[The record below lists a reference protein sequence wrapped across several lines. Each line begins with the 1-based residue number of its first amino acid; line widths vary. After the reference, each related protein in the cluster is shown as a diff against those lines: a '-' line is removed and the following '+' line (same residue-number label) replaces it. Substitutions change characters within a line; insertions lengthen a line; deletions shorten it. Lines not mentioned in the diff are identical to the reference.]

1 MTQVPACGD
10 VGRHPYPTERDGK
23 RDGEKYLDPIKL
35 GHSKMLQTSRR
46 SAGTYPTCLVPLPP
60 NFLESL
66 HQIRS
71 DEIVIPAGTQ
81 FVAEGQQS
89 KRVFLVRSG
98 QGLRSNLLRDGRR
111 QVVSFLFPGDIVG
124 LQALLIGQYH
134 LSAEARS
141 DMVASVIEHERLRL
155 LWKEKFEAVVLSLQ
169 AMAYE
174 EVRLTKAMI
183 TIGQYAAEEAVASL
197 LYTLYSRGQTHGIV
211 RGKSMAF
218 PFRQADIADALGLS
232 LVHTNKTLS
241 KLRRAGHVELVD
253 GRLTL
258 HDPDGLARAYALDVA

>member
-1 MTQVPACGD
+1 MKLEQTATALPFLFNGGHDAIA
-10 VGRHPYPTERDGK
+10 RRRKNLE
-23 RDGEKYLDPIKL
+23 PIKL
-35 GHSKMLQTSRR
+35 GHSTMLETARLSP
-46 SAGTYPTCLVPLPP
+46 GTNPTYLVPLPP

-71 DEIVIPAGTQ
+71 DEIVIPAGVQ
-81 FVAEGQQS
+81 FVAEGSQG
-89 KRVFLVRSG
+89 KHVYLMRSG
-98 QGLRSNLLRDGRR
+98 LGLRANLLQDGRR

-134 LSAEARS
+134 HSAEARS
-141 DMVASVIEHERLRL
+141 DVVASVIDHKHLRA
-155 LWKEKFEAVVLSLQ
+155 LWKDRFEAVVLSLQ

-183 TIGQYAAEEAVASL
+183 AIGQYSAEEAVASL
-197 LYTLYSRGQTHGIV
+197 LFTLYSRGQTHGML
-211 RGKSMAF
+211 RDNSMAF
-218 PFRQADIADALGLS
+218 PFRQTDLADALGLS
-232 LVHTNKTLS
+232 LVHTNKTIA

-258 HDPDGLARAYALDVA
+258 HDPDSLARAYMLEVA